1 MQLTA
6 RHSLLIILVSFAVLG
21 GVTAMFVFQPE
32 SELRDCVN
40 APAGKQG
47 KFPATF
53 EEAEA
58 YADSLFN
65 TNTRKGVLVDRVS

>member
-32 SELRDCVN
+32 SELRECFIASADKQSV
-40 APAGKQG
+40 PAE
-47 KFPATF
+47 FT
-53 EEAEA
+53 
-58 YADSLFN
+58 YN
-65 TNTRKGVLVDRVS
+65 IKGVLVDQVS